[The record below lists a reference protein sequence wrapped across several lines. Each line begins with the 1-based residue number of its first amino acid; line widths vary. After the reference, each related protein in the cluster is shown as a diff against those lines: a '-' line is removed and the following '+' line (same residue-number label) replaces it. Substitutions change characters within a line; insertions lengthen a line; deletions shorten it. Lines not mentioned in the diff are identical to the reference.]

1 MFNRQAILMYNMCI
15 LHAPLIADP
24 EETLEGTGELALGSR
39 TDRRPSTISTNTRS
53 A

>member
-1 MFNRQAILMYNMCI
+1 MYNMCI

-24 EETLEGTGELALGSR
+24 EERVEGTGELALGFANRSAAFYHLNKHEECLKV
-39 TDRRPSTISTNTRS
+39 STRS